1 MRQDYTADPI
11 VNVTEVTK
19 RDAFSATETNVR
31 FCPSLLPGTFMADKT
46 SRNRCT

>member
-11 VNVTEVTK
+11 VTVTEVTK

-31 FCPSLLPGTFMADKT
+31 FCIIAT
-46 SRNRCT
+46 RNFYGR